1 MAQDVVPHRILIVD
15 DDPLVCRAVERM
27 FTPRG
32 YQVTCARSAPEA
44 VGVFTAQPYPVVIT
58 DLRLP
63 GPDGLS
69 LVEDLIALSPCTAFV
84 MVTSSA
90 LVGKGR
96 REGDRSIVSI
106 IPKPWEDEDLY
117 AAVDQARDLHD
128 LRSSRDITPVRE
140 QILLLEDHEGDALM
154 VQELLEGSG
163 FAVRWVTRLRD
174 ALDVLRREHH
184 PIVLADLA
192 LADARGLDCVIQ
204 IARASPHSAT
214 LVLSGL
220 EDETLAAQAF
230 RWGAEDYL
238 VKGRFGP
245 QELRRAMLFA
255 AERKRAE
262 RRVSQLAH
270 TDALT
275 GLANRAAFMDR
286 VRRAV
291 AQARRNRTR
300 LSLLY
305 LDLDGFK
312 GINDSLGHAAGDAV
326 LQAFAD
332 RLVRGVR
339 PYDVVARLGGDE
351 FAILLEDVRASA
363 DVEHV
368 AQRLV
373 DSMAPPVVIPEGN
386 LNVATS
392 IGIGTFPEGGDT
404 PDALLADADAAMYA
418 AKRSG
423 RNRYCWSPRASRAA

>member
-1 MAQDVVPHRILIVD
+1 MAPDIGSARVLVVD

-27 FTPRG
+27 LTPRG

-44 VGVFTAQPYPVVIT
+44 VTVFTAAPFPVVIT

-63 GPDGLS
+63 GPDGLA
-69 LVEDLIALSPCTAFV
+69 LVEDLIALSPCTTFV
-84 MVTSSA
+84 MVTSST

-106 IPKPWEDEDLY
+106 IPKPWDDDDLY
-117 AAVDQARDLHD
+117 AAVQQARDLHE
-128 LRSSRDITPVRE
+128 LRCARGVRRIAE
-140 QILLLEDHEGDALM
+140 QVLLVEDHEGDALM
-154 VQELLEGSG
+154 VQELLEGTG
-163 FAVRWVTRLRD
+163 FGVRWVTRLRD
-174 ALDVLRREHH
+174 ALDVLRRDHH
-184 PIVLADLA
+184 PIVLTDLA

-214 LVLSGL
+214 LVLSGM
-220 EDETLAAQAF
+220 EDENLAAQAF

-238 VKGRFGP
+238 VKGRFGA
-245 QELRRAMLFA
+245 QDLRRAMIYA
-255 AERKRAE
+255 AERKQAE

-275 GLANRAAFMDR
+275 GLANRAAFLDR

-291 AQARRNRTR
+291 AQARRNQTR

-312 GINDSLGHAAGDAV
+312 GINDTLGHAAGDAV

-339 PYDVVARLGGDE
+339 PYDVVGRLGGDE
-351 FAILLEDVRASA
+351 FAILLEDVRASV

-368 AQRLV
+368 AQRIL
-373 DSMAPPVVIPEGN
+373 DSMASPVVVPEGD
-386 LNVATS
+386 LAVGTS
-392 IGIGTFPEGGDT
+392 IGIGTYPEGGDT
-404 PDALLADADAAMYA
+404 PEALLADADTAMYA

-423 RNRYCWSPRASRAA
+423 RNRYCWSARASRAA